1 MRESVERVPGKLPR
15 RAVCALAVSLLLAG
29 FMVYATSTWPDKSF
43 SFPFWS
49 KARWCA
55 AVVFAAGAG
64 VFAAR
69 ARRMSR
75 AGFRMQPREAVFAA
89 LGAGLAISLF
99 TSAAAH
105 PWFFLYKWFT
115 RGAGL
120 LPVSSATIFAL
131 LAGALAL
138 APFARRMEDRAA
150 TRLLALLLVALQA
163 AAFAALLRGTGFSAL
178 YRDDHPSF
186 MFRIREFVET
196 YPAMTD
202 FNPWWNAG
210 VVNAVGASSGVGAVA
225 LPFFPLW
232 RLFPVHLVYTPLV
245 GLLFIVVAPLLTM
258 AGLRAARASWP
269 ASLTGAILSLGVSR
283 AIFVWGLHF
292 GTVGAVAAMSF
303 LPLFALLLYRAF
315 ILRRAGWG
323 AVAALAASAFFLA
336 QWPPCVL
343 MAALLLPGCLL
354 NARRFRLRAASRILV
369 AICAASLLLLPNIV
383 SLLASRD
390 LFQFVAAD
398 SAANARHV
406 LPGVGEWLRALP
418 ATFALRFPE
427 MHPLVLFLGIG
438 GVCFL
443 PQRRLRLLLAPAV
456 FGLLLLS
463 AWGPL
468 VAPRMQLG
476 RMALPAALLAVIPA
490 AILAGRALARG
501 PAWTAYGRAV
511 VLALLLLGGMTV
523 VALYGGAGYAPYT
536 SLPPEIRAFAETVRR
551 EVPQDGRLLFYG
563 KTVHSF
569 GGGHVAYLP
578 ILAGREMMACDYYH
592 FPPKM
597 VEYDYPPK
605 PWRKT
610 AAGIADFMRLHGATH
625 LATTI
630 PHRAAFIRESG
641 LFTEVVALSRKKFDP
656 YHISLFALKGAT
668 GGRIHSGDAT
678 LGAGAPEA
686 EFNHLR
692 VHRGADSEAVLRY
705 NWNPNLTA
713 GDTAELEPVEVAPG
727 VTFIRVRFTGGDN
740 TAVIRYG
747 GKGR

>member
-1 MRESVERVPGKLPR
+1 MRESVERIPSKLPR
-15 RAVCALAVSLLLAG
+15 RTVCALAVSLLLAG
-29 FMVYATSTWPDKSF
+29 FMVYATTAWPDKSF

-64 VFAAR
+64 LFAAR
-69 ARRMSR
+69 ARRLSR
-75 AGFRMQPREAVFAA
+75 TGFRMNPRETAAAA
-89 LGAGLAISLF
+89 LGLGLVLSLF
-99 TSAAAH
+99 TSGAAH
-105 PWFFLYKWFT
+105 PWFFFHQWFT
-115 RGAGL
+115 RAAGG
-120 LPVSSATIFAL
+120 LPVSSAPLFAL
-131 LAGALAL
+131 LAAALAL
-138 APFARRMEDRAA
+138 TPVMRRLDDRAA
-150 TRLLALLLVALQA
+150 ARLLALLLAALQA

-196 YPAMTD
+196 YPLMTD

-269 ASLTGAILSLGVSR
+269 TALTGAILSLGVSR
-283 AIFVWGLHF
+283 AVFVWGLHF
-292 GTVGAVAAMSF
+292 GTVGAVASMSF

-315 ILRRAGWG
+315 VLRRAGWG
-323 AVAALAASAFFLA
+323 TAAALAGATLLLA

-354 NARRFRLRAASRILV
+354 NARRFKLRPDSRILV
-369 AICAASLLLLPNIV
+369 AIGAAALLLLPNIA

-398 SAANARHV
+398 SAANARHA
-406 LPGVGEWLRALP
+406 LPGIREWLRALP

-443 PQRRLRLLLAPAV
+443 PQRRLRLLLAPAI

-463 AWGPL
+463 AWGPI
-468 VAPRMQLG
+468 VAPRMQLE
-476 RMALPAALLAVIPA
+476 RMALPAALLAVVPA
-490 AILAGRALARG
+490 AIHAGRMIADRHPCAGYWR
-501 PAWTAYGRAV
+501 ATA
-511 VLALLLLGGMTV
+511 LALLLLGGMTV

-578 ILAGREMMACDYYH
+578 ILTGREMMACDYYH

-610 AAGIADFMRLHGATH
+610 AEGIADFMRLHGATH

-630 PHRAAFIRESG
+630 PHRADFIRQSG
-641 LFTEVVALSRKKFDP
+641 LFTEIHFGREKHDP

-678 LGAGAPEA
+678 LGADGPDVV
-686 EFNHLR
+686 FNCLR
-692 VHRGADSEAVLRY
+692 VYRGADHDAVIRY
-705 NWNPNLTA
+705 AWSPNLTA
-713 GDTAELEPVEVAPG
+713 GDDAELEPVEVAPG
-727 VTFIRVRFTGGDN
+727 VSFIRVRFTGNDV
-740 TAVIRYG
+740 AEIRYG
-747 GKGR
+747 GKGK